1 MWILIRW
8 LHQKP
13 ADLNLHCFQ
22 KRINPV
28 SAGQGL
34 ILEHVQLLFVKGE
47 HSTFPSLA
55 MKLHLYVACYIKFN
69 QDLYNGD

>member
-8 LHQKP
+8 LCQKP
-13 ADLNLHCFQ
+13 ADLDLQCLQ

-34 ILEHVQLLFVKGE
+34 ILEHVLLLFVKGE
-47 HSTFPSLA
+47 RSSFPSLA
-55 MKLHLYVACYIKFN
+55 MKLHLYT
-69 QDLYNGD
+69 DGL